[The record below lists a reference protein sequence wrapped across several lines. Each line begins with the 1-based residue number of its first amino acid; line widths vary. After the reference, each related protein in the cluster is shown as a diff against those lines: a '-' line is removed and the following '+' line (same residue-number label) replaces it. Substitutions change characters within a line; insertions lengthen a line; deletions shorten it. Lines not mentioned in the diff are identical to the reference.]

1 MILKLTILQVVA
13 CEDDYFMLLCLR
25 NPQRLMSM
33 LFIKIQLG
41 EYIESTYKVQTLYLG
56 NDKICIR
63 NRGNHAKNKRLK
75 ISIKRINMP

>member
-13 CEDDYFMLLCLR
+13 REDDYFMLLC
-25 NPQRLMSM
+25 PQRLMSM

-41 EYIESTYKVQTLYLG
+41 EYIESTYKVPTMYLG

-63 NRGNHAKNKRLK
+63 NRGIHEK
-75 ISIKRINMP
+75 IK